1 MSNYLEN
8 EFDIPLQIKT
18 IQFMVTEFT
27 VKTVNMVKK
36 PWLLR
41 LLLAVDVTKG
51 SLQSMLLQCN
61 SFSKDNE
68 DFSITVLIV
77 TCLHYNRDHG
87 DFSVIE
93 GTET

>member
-27 VKTVNMVKK
+27 VKTVNIVKK

-61 SFSKDNE
+61 SFSKDND

-77 TCLHYNRDHG
+77 TSLHYSRDHG
-87 DFSVIE
+87 VFL
-93 GTET
+93 

>member
-27 VKTVNMVKK
+27 VKTVDIVKK
-36 PWLLR
+36 HWLLR

-61 SFSKDNE
+61 SFSKDND
-68 DFSITVLIV
+68 DFSITV
-77 TCLHYNRDHG
+77 
-87 DFSVIE
+87 
-93 GTET
+93 

>member
-27 VKTVNMVKK
+27 VKTVDIVKK
-36 PWLLR
+36 HWLLR

-61 SFSKDNE
+61 SFSKDND
-68 DFSITVLIV
+68 DFSNSINCNMFTLQ
-77 TCLHYNRDHG
+77 
-87 DFSVIE
+87 
-93 GTET
+93 